1 MMRRP
6 NYQLGWYIPNQV
18 AALTHFHADVSAE
31 DFMAVIQAAQ
41 DLLQHVD
48 NEFHIIIDNRVV
60 AMSAPATLAQM
71 KQMVPFMSHPR
82 LRWVVVIKPEQL
94 PLDTES
100 LPIERDGAT
109 QLKNV
114 SSLKEALGHLGQA
127 TSAIHWHR
135 ADEAFFHREE

>member
-1 MMRRP
+1 MRQP
-6 NYQLGWYIPNQV
+6 NYQVGWYIPNQI
-18 AALTHFHADVSAE
+18 AALTHFHADVTAE

-41 DLLQHVD
+41 ELLQHVG

-71 KQMVPFMSHPR
+71 KQMAPFMNHPL

-94 PLDTES
+94 VLDTDS

-114 SSLKEALGHLGQA
+114 SSLKEALEHLGRA
-127 TSAIHWHR
+127 TNAVQWHR
-135 ADEAFFHREE
+135 ADETFFQRKE